1 MDAAKCVDRSLNYVD
16 KVIRYGSCV
25 TTVLCTEASQ
35 INLCGAFVFLQ
46 SKMIREFVVV
56 MEVNF

>member
-1 MDAAKCVDRSLNYVD
+1 MCVTAKIHQQNFVD

-25 TTVLCTEASQ
+25 TTVLYTEASQ